1 MQHTIEKFDRY
12 ALLTVAEEKLATTI
26 SPLLKAEIVR
36 LFHEEGIKNL
46 IIDMAS
52 VKYVDS
58 SGLSAILVA
67 NRLANEAEGALVLVG
82 VTDHVMKLI
91 SISKLDNILTI
102 VPTVAEGV
110 DAIFLHQIE
119 RDLNTEEE
127 E

>member
-12 ALLTVAEEKLATTI
+12 TLLTVAEEKLATTI

-46 IIDMAS
+46 IIDMTS

-127 E
+127 

>member
-12 ALLTVAEEKLATTI
+12 TLLTVAEEKLATTI

-36 LFHEEGIKNL
+36 LFHEEGMKNL
-46 IIDMAS
+46 IIDMTS

-127 E
+127 

>member
-12 ALLTVAEEKLATTI
+12 TLLTVAEEKLATTI

-127 E
+127 